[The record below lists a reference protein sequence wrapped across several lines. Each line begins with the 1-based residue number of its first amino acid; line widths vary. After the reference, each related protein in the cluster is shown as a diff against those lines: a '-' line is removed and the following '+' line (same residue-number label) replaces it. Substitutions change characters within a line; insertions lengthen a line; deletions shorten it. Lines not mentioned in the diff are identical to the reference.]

1 MNTNYEQTMEN
12 FREYLKNSH
21 HNIVAENFD
30 GFSAGGFLCESL
42 TSDKRFILKI
52 SINEK
57 LEYVILQMYA
67 DITIP
72 KPYRT
77 MAMEYCM
84 KETDLRKLS
93 YIAIDNEQG
102 AVYSHVETSFKD
114 SALSGDTLK
123 DMEKLAFHII
133 LACYDDLQQ
142 IARGVL
148 LDNEDKDKSNLN
160 LLSCLYKDMMG
171 DNVDDEDD
179 NDDSTHAP
187 SIDIAEMLR
196 QLEGN
201 GDDSNEEI
209 A

>member
-12 FREYLKNSH
+12 IREYLKNSH
-21 HNIVAENFD
+21 HNIVAENLD
-30 GFSAGGFLCESL
+30 GSSMSGFLCESL
-42 TSDKRFILKI
+42 TSDKRFILR
-52 SINEK
+52 INVDEK
-57 LEYVILQMYA
+57 LEYVILQVYA
-67 DITIP
+67 GLSIP

-93 YIAIDNEQG
+93 YIAVDNEQG

-114 SALSGDTLK
+114 SALSGETLK
-123 DMEKLAFHII
+123 DMEKLAFHVI
-133 LACYDDLQQ
+133 LSCYDDLQQ

-148 LDNEDKDKSNLN
+148 LDNEDKDKSNLD
-160 LLSCLYKDMMG
+160 LLSRLYKDMME
-171 DNVDDEDD
+171 DDEDNKDEND
-179 NDDSTHAP
+179 NLAHTP
-187 SIDIAEMLR
+187 SIDIAEMLK

-201 GDDSNEEI
+201 DDDSDEEI